1 MVNRKRFAGRRVS
14 RLRVIPT
21 NKFRNSNRSGIC
33 RCQRGQMQR
42 LANVARGIPA
52 PVFMLVEKCA
62 ARRKVEER
70 DTGQQ
75 RQRAARGHFAQVAL
89 RKVHATPSVHFN
101 LPF

>member
-1 MVNRKRFAGRRVS
+1 MVNRKGFAGRRVS

-52 PVFMLVEKCA
+52 PVFMLVEKRA
-62 ARRKVEER
+62 ARRKIEQR
-70 DTGQQ
+70 NARQQ
-75 RQRAARGHFAQVAL
+75 CHSSARKPPAQIG
-89 RKVHATPSVHFN
+89 S
-101 LPF
+101 